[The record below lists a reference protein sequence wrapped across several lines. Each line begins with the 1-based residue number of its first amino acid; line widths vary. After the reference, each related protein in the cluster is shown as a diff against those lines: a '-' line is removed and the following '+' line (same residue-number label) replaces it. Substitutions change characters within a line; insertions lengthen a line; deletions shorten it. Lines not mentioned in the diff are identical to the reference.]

1 MEPGQDPDDFF
12 FVPDKCRVLL
22 EQMGQIVYDEK
33 YEDIILQALPSEYER
48 VRTASHGRRDFGL
61 DDVRHY
67 ARRQPFALVQL

>member
-1 MEPGQDPDDFF
+1 MKHDQDLNDFF
-12 FVPDKCRVLL
+12 FVRDEFRDLL
-22 EQMGQIVYDEK
+22 EEIGQTLHGER
-33 YEDIILQALPSEYER
+33 YEDIILQAVPSEYER